1 MNDKQDIENLDDIK
15 LLVNTFY
22 DKMREDHALALIFIL
37 R

>member
-1 MNDKQDIENLDDIK
+1 MNDKHDIESLDDTK

-22 DKMREDHALALIFIL
+22 DKMREDHALALIFNL